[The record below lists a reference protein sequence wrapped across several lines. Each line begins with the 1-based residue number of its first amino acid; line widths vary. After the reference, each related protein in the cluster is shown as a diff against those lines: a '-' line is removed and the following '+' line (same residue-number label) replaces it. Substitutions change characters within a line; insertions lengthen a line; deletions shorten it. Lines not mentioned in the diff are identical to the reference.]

1 MRKPL
6 TDVEQ
11 PLFVTRG
18 CQPAFVGVKNAQAAG
33 WAQRVGSYAT
43 AKRRAR

>member
-1 MRKPL
+1 VFFTLNTSVFATAMRKPL

-18 CQPAFVGVKNAQAAG
+18 CQPAFVGVKKA
-33 WAQRVGSYAT
+33 
-43 AKRRAR
+43 